1 MQNEK
6 DIQLLQLIYA
16 AVLADATAQFAKENV
31 LQNVTQR
38 KKAEEMRCLGNSECG
53 KEVCGRNHNV

>member
-16 AVLADATAQFAKENV
+16 AVLADAADQFAVREALRLMDSSAAGSNG
-31 LQNVTQR
+31 R
-38 KKAEEMRCLGNSECG
+38 SGCLPQ
-53 KEVCGRNHNV
+53 